1 MKWFVSWSCALL
13 SAFMAFGAEVSSEE
27 ARRAVGAWVAL
38 DGPMGCPAVASGVMA
53 DVRTYEGKDGVGK
66 FHVTSFKKADGSS
79 GGYVVTSAETT
90 LTPILAYSDDGEFI
104 ESDENPLWV
113 MLTFD
118 VKAVTEVAQRQKGK
132 VVVNAGSGK
141 VGTLSERFSE
151 NEMRWAKLLDEST
164 LSKLTVSSSSR
175 DSAPSDLRV
184 DKLLET
190 TWGQSTVYTGDGT
203 SYNCFN
209 LYTPLNRVC
218 GCVATAGGQI
228 MYYHKWPTSSI
239 SATKD
244 YGGVVTGIGDWSI
257 YNGYQTT
264 GGYYTSWNPS
274 FGGTYAWNTMSTQ
287 TAAGRQAIAKLTR
300 DVGLSCYMEYGVSQ
314 SSASYY
320 VFPVRLLD
328 QFGYANA
335 KFIVGGSHDQNMK
348 GLLAS
353 LDAKL
358 PVGVSVP
365 GHAIIADGYG
375 YQSET
380 LYVHFNLGWS
390 GSCDAWYNPP
400 DLTDA
405 DYDFTS
411 INTVIYN
418 IYPPRTAAANCTI
431 VSGRVLGLTGAAIS
445 SVTVTARNRTTGAAV
460 TANTDAKG
468 IYALFLPAADYTI
481 SVNKDGSSASTDL
494 TVLECVSTSLVEGN
508 ETSYYVGTG
517 SVNNMYGVDLYLDG
531 TVPPTPSDEYG
542 LDTTLSLTTG
552 GNANWFKQTSATH
565 DGVDAAQSGSIG
577 NNGTTWLET
586 TVNGPCDISFWW
598 KVSSESGYDYL
609 RFYIDDIEQS
619 GSISGEVDWMKM
631 SYALSTGSH
640 RLKWA
645 YTKDGSQ
652 LGGSDCGWVD
662 QLQVQTQSRI
672 WTVKYHKNTTTG
684 IDITRSQNFYKGQSQ
699 RLLYLDSQL
708 KWTLKDG
715 DGFSYTFLGW
725 AKSPSG
731 APVYANGES
740 LCDLVEPGK
749 VLHLYAVWQK
759 RAYNVTFHSNDGRNM
774 TGNQE
779 FRPGIAKNLLW
790 LDSGLGWTRSGYD
803 FLGWAKSSTGG
814 SVYENGALV
823 QDVASQGETLH
834 LYAVWRERKWTVC
847 FHKNDGTGSDT
858 TTSRI
863 FRVGVSERLPW
874 LDSGLRWTRPD
885 FNFKGWAKSPTGNVV
900 YENGAVVKDLV
911 DVGRT
916 LHLYAKWE
924 SKYATYTIRYHK
936 NDGTTEVANQT
947 FRVGERKS
955 LCWMDSILQW
965 SVNVA
970 GYRCSFLGWAK
981 SPIGDIAYSNGQVVS
996 DLASS
1001 GAVLHLYAVWR
1012 VNFVESNCSNLA
1024 SNKLLCYSA
1033 GVANQKECGTVRTKD
1048 GGQIVF
1054 DDSGALLMMFEPDGT
1069 EHVIEGR
1076 FVMPAGVL
1084 KR

>member
-1 MKWFVSWSCALL
+1 
-13 SAFMAFGAEVSSEE
+13 
-27 ARRAVGAWVAL
+27 
-38 DGPMGCPAVASGVMA
+38 
-53 DVRTYEGKDGVGK
+53 
-66 FHVTSFKKADGSS
+66 
-79 GGYVVTSAETT
+79 
-90 LTPILAYSDDGEFI
+90 
-104 ESDENPLWV
+104 

-132 VVVNAGSGK
+132 VVNAGSGK

-203 SYNCFN
+203 SYKCFN

-218 GCVATAGGQI
+218 GCVATAGAQI
-228 MYYHKWPTSSI
+228 MYYHKWPMSSI

-335 KFIVGGSHDQNMK
+335 KFIIGGSHDQNMK

-418 IYPPRTAAANCTI
+418 IYQPRTAAANCTI

-494 TVLECVSTSLVEGN
+494 TVLECVSTSLVEGD

-517 SVNNMYGVDLYLDG
+517 SVNNMYGVDLYL
-531 TVPPTPSDEYG
+531 
-542 LDTTLSLTTG
+542 
-552 GNANWFKQTSATH
+552 
-565 DGVDAAQSGSIG
+565 
-577 NNGTTWLET
+577 
-586 TVNGPCDISFWW
+586 
-598 KVSSESGYDYL
+598 
-609 RFYIDDIEQS
+609 
-619 GSISGEVDWMKM
+619 GE
-631 SYALSTGSH
+631 
-640 RLKWA
+640 
-645 YTKDGSQ
+645 
-652 LGGSDCGWVD
+652 
-662 QLQVQTQSRI
+662 VQTQSRI

-874 LDSGLRWTRPD
+874 LDSGLLWTRSD

-936 NDGTTEVANQT
+936 NDGTTDVANQT

-996 DLASS
+996 DLTSS